1 MKKLKN
7 SAMLVVAGLCG
18 YLALMTPDWKSE
30 LSAMSGVG
38 YLPNN
43 NYNELSGD
51 VSDVLMRSTTTGQY
65 TLYEIDNYQVLT
77 SNSPALS
84 TNTDDKYIATL
95 EKGDG
100 SGDVVVL
107 TRKTSNGTWT
117 AYNMADKD
125 VTGSAPETGL
135 PSSSSMA
142 YVAVGDIDADGDD
155 DVLMR
160 NTSTGVYTAYFF
172 QNGAVTSNGGYN
184 AFTNLTVIPQGMA
197 DLDSDGDDEL
207 IQRASSTGIWY
218 VARSE
223 GGVVQANVAL
233 SGLYL
238 SSNYSYSFASD
249 LNGDGYDDIVLRQT
263 GGTGNVGQFLQFQ
276 YGRTTPGDVRF
287 VITSASGLNMYFD
300 PVMISL
306 GAIGDYNADGR
317 TDVILRDTRNYW
329 WLAQMGPSGVPVT
342 PHSFVYLNTN
352 PDYTIQQSID

>member
-84 TNTDDKYIATL
+84 TDTDDKYIATL

-125 VTGSAPETGL
+125 VTGPGVPETGL

-142 YVAVGDIDADGDD
+142 YIAVGDIDADGDD

-160 NTSTGVYTAYFF
+160 NTSTGAYTAYFF
-172 QNGAVTSNGGYN
+172 QNGAVASNGAYN
-184 AFTNLTVIPQGMA
+184 AFVSLTVTPQGMA

-207 IQRASSTGIWY
+207 IQRASTGTWY
-218 VARSE
+218 VAQSE
-223 GGVVQANVAL
+223 NGVVQSNVTL

-238 SSNYSYSFASD
+238 SSIYSYAFASD
-249 LNGDGYDDIVLRQT
+249 VNGDGYDDVVLRQT

-276 YGRTTPGDVRF
+276 YGRNTPGDVRF
-287 VITSASGLNMYFD
+287 VIKSQSALNLYFS
-300 PVMISL
+300 PTTISL

-317 TDVILRDTRNYW
+317 TDVILRDTRDYW
-329 WLAQMGPSGVPVT
+329 WLAQMGPNGVPVT
-342 PHSFVYLNTN
+342 PHSFVYLNSN